1 MIYLYFSNNNK
12 PPVKWK
18 TYVYECVCF
27 LGLENAEHNHQMQN
41 IILHFCN
48 LEVDICINTSSHW
61 LLGNSSLE
69 CSLTRY
75 HFEATDGDNL

>member
-48 LEVDICINTSSHW
+48 FGSRHLHQYKQPLVA
-61 LLGNSSLE
+61 GQ
-69 CSLTRY
+69 
-75 HFEATDGDNL
+75 